1 LYFGGGT
8 VTCVVQWLVQT
19 APVHRATAYETNG
32 MISSTPIPS
41 VPWQITGN
49 HWVAVPCI
57 HPADGGIY
65 ALGVLHRGSR
75 SAVEFAGSAD
85 FESGRGPALARPV
98 LQMGGQPVPLGEGA
112 LAWERVSG
120 WIPTFT
126 STIGEL
132 VIRATIF
139 APYGRDADT
148 AGLVYAI
155 AVENRGSREA
165 RLTIGLEG
173 ELGHRQLR
181 VRTPRTFEDHHVVRR
196 GDSSAVILGGSALPG
211 LVALAIA
218 ADGEAVV
225 TTSAEG
231 GARYAVTRQVR
242 APAGGHAETAF
253 YLAVG
258 PEGDG
263 AEATTAVMRR
273 RGWRALLV
281 ATRDAIRSLE
291 QSTGNEGVDGLLNR
305 NLLLA
310 YFFGVGRALDDA
322 HFYLV
327 RSRAPWHGRGVT
339 AREWEAL
346 TWTIP
351 AVQLADA
358 PLARELL
365 LRACELHGYAP
376 GSGVRYFDGTLFE
389 PGFCIEGA
397 ASYALATDRYI
408 RETGDDQIVEEPI
421 LADALYASSE
431 DIGARRNEQVPLYST
446 EVTPSG
452 QPAVFP
458 YTLHGN
464 AVVAQ
469 ALDVFRR
476 TLDEDTAREVQ
487 EPEAVRAAL
496 RRQFTKELDG
506 KPQFLSAINLAGE
519 AVADDDPLVS
529 VLWLPLYDMV
539 DRSDSAYRRT
549 VRSLDLEPKYLVQ
562 QCARLMGP
570 DAREVLQW
578 LRRAPLHLGLAAEEV
593 DASGRATANG
603 TDAALGGLL
612 AYSVWYAVHA
622 LGVTP

>member
-1 LYFGGGT
+1 
-8 VTCVVQWLVQT
+8 
-19 APVHRATAYETNG
+19 
-32 MISSTPIPS
+32 MIPSTPIPPI
-41 VPWQITGN
+41 PWQITGN

-57 HPADGGIY
+57 HPADGSIH
-65 ALGVLHRGSR
+65 AMGVLHRGSR
-75 SAVEFAGSAD
+75 SAVEFAGGPD
-85 FESGRGPALARPV
+85 FEQGRGPALAKPV
-98 LQMGGQPVPLGEGA
+98 LQVDGQPVPLADGS
-112 LAWERVSG
+112 LAWERSLG
-120 WIPTFT
+120 WLPTFT
-126 STIGEL
+126 STIGDL
-132 VIRATIF
+132 IVRATIF

-148 AGLVYAI
+148 AGLVYAV
-155 AVENRGSREA
+155 AVENRGAREVH
-165 RLTIGLEG
+165 LNLGLEG
-173 ELGHRQLR
+173 VLGHRQLR
-181 VRTPRTFEDHHVVRR
+181 VRTPRLFEDQHVARR
-196 GDSSAVILGGSALPG
+196 GESNAIILGGSALPG

-218 ADGEAVV
+218 ADGDATITLGED
-225 TTSAEG
+225 
-231 GARYAVTRQVR
+231 ARYALHRAIR
-242 APAGGHAETAF
+242 APAGGTAETAF

-273 RGWRALLV
+273 RGWRTLLS
-281 ATRDAIRSLE
+281 ATRDALRSLE
-291 QSTGNEGVDGLLNR
+291 QSTGHAGVDAVLNR

-310 YFFGVGRALDDA
+310 YFFSVGRALDDA

-327 RSRAPWHGRGVT
+327 RTRAPWHSRGVT
-339 AREWEAL
+339 VREWEAL

-408 RETGDDQIVEEPI
+408 RETGDDQIVEEPV
-421 LADALYASSE
+421 LADSLYASSE
-431 DIGARRNEQVPLYST
+431 DISARRNETVPLYST

-452 QPAVFP
+452 QPAAFP

-469 ALDVFRR
+469 ALEVFRR
-476 TLDEDTAREVQ
+476 TLDEETAREVQ
-487 EPEAVRAAL
+487 DPEAVRAAL
-496 RRQFTKELDG
+496 RRQFTTDREG
-506 KPQFLSAINLAGE
+506 KSKFLAAINLAGE
-519 AVADDDPLVS
+519 AVGDDDPLVS

-539 DRSDSAYRRT
+539 DRSDSTFRRT
-549 VRSLDLEPKYLVQ
+549 ARSLDLEPRYLVQ

-570 DAREVLQW
+570 DAKEVLQW
-578 LRRAPLHLGLAAEEV
+578 LRRSPLHLGLAAEEI
-593 DASGRATANG
+593 DADGRGTANG
-603 TDAALGGLL
+603 VDAALGGLV
-612 AYSVWYAVHA
+612 AYSIWYAVHA

>member
-1 LYFGGGT
+1 
-8 VTCVVQWLVQT
+8 
-19 APVHRATAYETNG
+19 
-32 MISSTPIPS
+32 MIPSTPIPPI
-41 VPWQITGN
+41 PWQITGN

-57 HPADGGIY
+57 HPADGSIH

-75 SAVEFAGSAD
+75 SAVEFAGGRD
-85 FESGRGPALARPV
+85 FEQGRGPALAKPV
-98 LQMGGQPVPLGEGA
+98 LQVDGQPVPLAEGA
-112 LAWERVSG
+112 LAWERALG
-120 WIPTFT
+120 WVPTFT

-132 VIRATIF
+132 IVRATIF

-155 AVENRGSREA
+155 AVENRGDHDV

-173 ELGHRQLR
+173 VLGHRQLR
-181 VRTPRTFEDHHVVRR
+181 VRTPRPFEDHHLARR
-196 GDSSAVILGGSALPG
+196 GESNAIILGGSALPG

-218 ADGEAVV
+218 AEGDATITLADGEA
-225 TTSAEG
+225 
-231 GARYAVTRQVR
+231 RYAIERTVR
-242 APAGGHAETAF
+242 APAGGTVETAF

-273 RGWRALLV
+273 RGWRALLA
-281 ATRDAIRSLE
+281 ATRDALRSLE
-291 QSTGNEGVDGLLNR
+291 QSTGHPGVDALLNR

-310 YFFGVGRALDDA
+310 YFFSVARALDDA

-327 RSRAPWHGRGVT
+327 RTRAPWHSRGVT
-339 AREWEAL
+339 VREWEAL

-408 RETGDDQIVEEPI
+408 RETGDDQIVEEPV
-421 LADALYASSE
+421 LADSLYASSE
-431 DIGARRNEQVPLYST
+431 DIGARRNENVPLYST

-452 QPAVFP
+452 QPAAFP

-476 TLDEDTAREVQ
+476 TLDEETAREIQ
-487 EPEAVRAAL
+487 DPEAVRAAL
-496 RRQFTKELDG
+496 RRQFTTDREG
-506 KPQFLSAINLAGE
+506 KSKFVAAINLAGE

-539 DRSDSAYRRT
+539 DRSDSAFRRT
-549 VRSLDLEPKYLVQ
+549 VRSLDLEPRYLVQ

-570 DAREVLQW
+570 DAKQVLQW

-593 DASGRATANG
+593 DAEGRGTANG
-603 TDAALGGLL
+603 VDAALGGLV

>member
-1 LYFGGGT
+1 MS
-8 VTCVVQWLVQT
+8 
-19 APVHRATAYETNG
+19 A
-32 MISSTPIPS
+32 STPIPP

-49 HWVAVPCI
+49 HWVALPCI
-57 HPADGGIY
+57 HPGDGAIH
-65 ALGVLHRGSR
+65 ALSVLHRGSR
-75 SAVEFAGSAD
+75 SAVELAGGAG
-85 FESGRGPALARPV
+85 FEMGQAPALARPV
-98 LQMGGQPVPLGEGA
+98 LQIDGVELSLA
-112 LAWERVSG
+112 ASSIAWERVSG
-120 WIPTFT
+120 WLPTFT
-126 STIGEL
+126 TTVGALI
-132 VIRATIF
+132 VRATIF

-148 AGLVYAI
+148 AGFVYAI
-155 AVENRGSREA
+155 AIENRGTSDVRVG
-165 RLTIGLEG
+165 ISLEG
-173 ELGHRQLR
+173 TLGHRQLR
-181 VRTPRTFEDHHVVRR
+181 VRTPRAFEDAHVARR
-196 GDSSAVILGGSALPG
+196 GSSNAVVLSGSALPG
-211 LVALAIA
+211 LVAVAIA
-218 ADGEAVV
+218 ADGEA
-225 TTSAEG
+225 AIELPDD
-231 GARYAVTRQVR
+231 GAARFAIRRQVR
-242 APAGGHAETAF
+242 APAGGQADAAF
-253 YLAVG
+253 YVALG

-273 RGWRALLV
+273 RGWRALLA

-291 QSTGNEGVDGLLNR
+291 QSTGHEAVDGLLNR

-327 RSRAPWHGRGVT
+327 RTRAPWHSRGVT
-339 AREWEAL
+339 VREWEAL

-351 AVQLADA
+351 AVQLADP

-397 ASYALATDRYI
+397 ASYALAADRYI
-408 RETGDDQIVEEPI
+408 RETGDDQIVEEPV
-421 LADALYASSE
+421 LADTLYASSE
-431 DIGARRNEQVPLYST
+431 DISARRHENVPLYST

-452 QPAVFP
+452 RPAAFP

-476 TLDEDTAREVQ
+476 TLDEETAREVQ
-487 EPEAVRAAL
+487 DPEAVRAAL
-496 RRQFTKELDG
+496 RRHFSTERDG
-506 KPQFLSAINLAGE
+506 KPLFLSAINLAGE

-539 DRSDSAYRRT
+539 DRTDSAYRRT
-549 VRSLDLEPKYLVQ
+549 VRGLDFSPHYLVQ

-570 DAREVLQW
+570 DARDVLKW

-593 DASGRATANG
+593 DADGLATANG
-603 TDAALGGLL
+603 TDAALAGLT
-612 AYSVWYAVHA
+612 AYCVWYAVHA
-622 LGVTP
+622 LGVAP

>member
-1 LYFGGGT
+1 
-8 VTCVVQWLVQT
+8 
-19 APVHRATAYETNG
+19 
-32 MISSTPIPS
+32 MISSTPIPP

-57 HPADGGIY
+57 HPADGSIH

-75 SAVEFAGSAD
+75 SAVEFAGHPD

-98 LQMGGQPVPLGEGA
+98 LQVDGRPVPLAEGA

-120 WIPTFT
+120 WIPAFT
-126 STIGEL
+126 STVGDL
-132 VIRATIF
+132 VVRATIF

-155 AVENRGSREA
+155 AVENRGQRDV
-165 RLTIGLEG
+165 RLSIGLEG

-181 VRTPRTFEDHHVVRR
+181 VRRARAFEDHHLARR
-196 GDSSAVILGGSALPG
+196 GDSNAVILGGSALPG

-218 ADGEAVV
+218 ADGE
-225 TTSAEG
+225 SAASAG
-231 GARYAVTRQVR
+231 NDGSARYAVTRQVR
-242 APAGGHAETAF
+242 APAGGHAEAAF

-263 AEATTAVMRR
+263 AEATTGVMRR

-281 ATRDAIRSLE
+281 ATREALRSLE
-291 QSTGNEGVDGLLNR
+291 QSTGHEGVDGLLNR

-327 RSRAPWHGRGVT
+327 RSRVPWHSRGVT
-339 AREWEAL
+339 VREWEAL

-408 RETGDDQIVEEPI
+408 RETGDDQIVEEPV

-431 DIGARRNEQVPLYST
+431 DIAARRNEQVPLYST

-452 QPAVFP
+452 QPAAFP

-476 TLDEDTAREVQ
+476 TLDEETARDVQ
-487 EPEAVRAAL
+487 DPDAVRAAL
-496 RRQFTKELDG
+496 RRQFTKERDG
-506 KPQFLSAINLAGE
+506 KDQFLVAINLAGE

-549 VRSLDLEPKYLVQ
+549 VRSLDLEPRYLVQ

-570 DAREVLQW
+570 DAKEVLKW

-593 DASGRATANG
+593 DASGRATSNG
-603 TDAALGGLL
+603 TDAALAGLL
-612 AYSVWYAVHA
+612 AYSVWYSVPAW
-622 LGVTP
+622 GVAP

>member
-1 LYFGGGT
+1 
-8 VTCVVQWLVQT
+8 
-19 APVHRATAYETNG
+19 
-32 MISSTPIPS
+32 
-41 VPWQITGN
+41 
-49 HWVAVPCI
+49 
-57 HPADGGIY
+57 
-65 ALGVLHRGSR
+65 
-75 SAVEFAGSAD
+75 
-85 FESGRGPALARPV
+85 
-98 LQMGGQPVPLGEGA
+98 
-112 LAWERVSG
+112 
-120 WIPTFT
+120 
-126 STIGEL
+126 
-132 VIRATIF
+132 
-139 APYGRDADT
+139 
-148 AGLVYAI
+148 
-155 AVENRGSREA
+155 
-165 RLTIGLEG
+165 
-173 ELGHRQLR
+173 
-181 VRTPRTFEDHHVVRR
+181 
-196 GDSSAVILGGSALPG
+196 
-211 LVALAIA
+211 
-218 ADGEAVV
+218 
-225 TTSAEG
+225 
-231 GARYAVTRQVR
+231 
-242 APAGGHAETAF
+242 
-253 YLAVG
+253 
-258 PEGDG
+258 
-263 AEATTAVMRR
+263 MRR
-273 RGWRALLV
+273 RGWRSLLV

-291 QSTGNEGVDGLLNR
+291 QSTGNEGVDGVINR

-339 AREWEAL
+339 VREWEAL

-431 DIGARRNEQVPLYST
+431 DIGARRNGEVPLYST

-476 TLDEDTAREVQ
+476 TLDEETAREVQ

-496 RRQFTKELDG
+496 QATVHHGARRQAAVPVGHQPRWRGGRRRRSARLGPLASAVRHGGSQRFC
-506 KPQFLSAINLAGE
+506 LSTHG
-519 AVADDDPLVS
+519 AVARPGAEVPRAA
-529 VLWLPLYDMV
+529 VRAV
-539 DRSDSAYRRT
+539 DGSRREGSAPVATPRAAPPGPRGRRSRCDGSRDGRMARMRR
-549 VRSLDLEPKYLVQ
+549 
-562 QCARLMGP
+562 
-570 DAREVLQW
+570 
-578 LRRAPLHLGLAAEEV
+578 
-593 DASGRATANG
+593 
-603 TDAALGGLL
+603 LGGLL

-622 LGVTP
+622 LGVAP

>member
-1 LYFGGGT
+1 ML
-8 VTCVVQWLVQT
+8 
-19 APVHRATAYETNG
+19 A
-32 MISSTPIPS
+32 STPIPT

-49 HWVAVPCI
+49 HWVAIPCI
-57 HPADGGIY
+57 HPADGAIH
-65 ALGVLHRGSR
+65 AVGVLHRGSR
-75 SAVEFAGSAD
+75 SAVELAGSPG
-85 FESGRGPALARPV
+85 FVEGRGAPLARPV
-98 LQMGGQPVPLGEGA
+98 LEVDGTPLSLA
-112 LAWERVSG
+112 DSTLAWERISA

-126 STIGEL
+126 TTIGEL
-132 VIRATIF
+132 VVRATIF

-148 AGLVYAI
+148 AGLVYALV
-155 AVENRGSREA
+155 VENRGAADA
-165 RLTIGLEG
+165 RITIGLEG

-181 VRTPRTFEDHHVVRR
+181 VRTARPFADAHVARR
-196 GDSSAVILGGSALPG
+196 GESGSVILSGNALPG
-211 LVALAIA
+211 VVALAIG
-218 ADGEAVV
+218 ADGEATV
-225 TTSAEG
+225 TVPDETR
-231 GARYAVTRQVR
+231 ARYEIRRQLR
-242 APAGGHAETAF
+242 APAGGKAEAAF
-253 YLAVG
+253 YLAMG

-263 AEATTAVMRR
+263 AEATTGVMRR
-273 RGWRALLV
+273 RGWRMLLA

-291 QSTGNEGVDGLLNR
+291 QSSGHDAVDRLLNR

-327 RSRAPWHGRGVT
+327 RTRAPWHSRGVT
-339 AREWEAL
+339 VREWEAL

-351 AVQLADA
+351 AVQLADP

-389 PGFCIEGA
+389 PGFCVEGA

-408 RETGDDQIVEEPI
+408 RETGDDQIVEEPV
-421 LADALYASSE
+421 LADTLYASNE
-431 DIGARRNEQVPLYST
+431 DIAARRNTDVPLYST

-452 QPAVFP
+452 RPAAFP

-469 ALDVFRR
+469 ALDVFRH
-476 TLDEDTAREVQ
+476 TLDEETARAVQ
-487 EPEAVRAAL
+487 DPEAVRAAL
-496 RRQFTKELDG
+496 RRHFSKEREG
-506 KPQFLSAINLAGE
+506 KPLFLSAINLAGE

-549 VRSLDLEPKYLVQ
+549 VRSLDLSPRYLVQ
-562 QCARLMGP
+562 QVARLMGP
-570 DAREVLQW
+570 DARDVLQW
-578 LRRAPLHLGLAAEEV
+578 MRRAPLDQGLAAEEI
-593 DASGRATANG
+593 DADGRATGNG
-603 TDAALGGLL
+603 TDASLAGLI
-612 AYSVWYAVHA
+612 AYSGWYSVHA

>member
-1 LYFGGGT
+1 
-8 VTCVVQWLVQT
+8 
-19 APVHRATAYETNG
+19 
-32 MISSTPIPS
+32 MISSTPIPPI
-41 VPWQITGN
+41 PWQITGN

-57 HPADGGIY
+57 HPADGSIH

-75 SAVEFAGSAD
+75 SAVEFAGGPE
-85 FESGRGPALARPV
+85 FESGRGPALVKPV
-98 LQMGGQPVPLGEGA
+98 LQADGEPVPLAEA
-112 LAWERVSG
+112 TLAWERAAG
-120 WIPTFT
+120 WLPTFT
-126 STIGEL
+126 CTMGEL

-155 AVENRGSREA
+155 AVENRAARDV

-173 ELGHRQLR
+173 VLGHRQLR
-181 VRTPRTFEDHHVVRR
+181 VRTPRPFEDVHTARL
-196 GDSSAVILGGSALPG
+196 GESQAVILGGAALPG

-218 ADGEAVV
+218 ADGDASIEVA
-225 TTSAEG
+225 G
-231 GARYAVTRQVR
+231 DGARYAVHRSVR
-242 APAGGHAETAF
+242 APAGGQAEAAF

-273 RGWRALLV
+273 RGWRSLLA
-281 ATRDAIRSLE
+281 ATRDAIRMLE
-291 QSTGNEGVDGLLNR
+291 QSTGHPGVDAVLNR

-327 RSRAPWHGRGVT
+327 RTRAPWHSRGVT
-339 AREWEAL
+339 VREWEAL

-389 PGFCIEGA
+389 PGFCVEGA
-397 ASYALATDRYI
+397 AAYALATDRYI
-408 RETGDDQIVEEPI
+408 RETGDDQIVEEPV

-431 DIGARRNEQVPLYST
+431 DIGARRNEQVPLYAT

-452 QPAVFP
+452 QPAAFP

-476 TLDEDTAREVQ
+476 TLDEETARDVQ
-487 EPEAVRAAL
+487 DPEAVRAAL
-496 RRQFTKELDG
+496 RRQFTTDREG
-506 KPQFLSAINLAGE
+506 KAQFLSAINLGGE

-549 VRSLDLEPKYLVQ
+549 VRSLDLEPRYLVQ

-578 LRRAPLHLGLAAEEV
+578 LRRAPLHMGLAAEEV
-593 DASGRATANG
+593 DAEGRGTANG
-603 TDAALGGLL
+603 VDASLAGLL

-622 LGVTP
+622 LGVSP

>member
-1 LYFGGGT
+1 MF
-8 VTCVVQWLVQT
+8 
-19 APVHRATAYETNG
+19 A
-32 MISSTPIPS
+32 STPIPS

-49 HWVAVPCI
+49 HWVALPCI
-57 HPADGGIY
+57 HPADGSIH
-65 ALGVLHRGSR
+65 ALGTLHRGSR
-75 SAVEFAGSAD
+75 AAVEFAGSAD
-85 FESGRGPALARPV
+85 FATGRGPALARPV
-98 LQMGGQPVPLGEGA
+98 LQVDGA
-112 LAWERVSG
+112 DVDLSAASLAWERVSG
-120 WIPTFT
+120 WLPTFT
-126 STIGEL
+126 TSIGGL
-132 VIRATIF
+132 VVRATIF

-148 AGLVYAI
+148 AGVVYAI
-155 AVENRGSREA
+155 VVENRGTA
-165 RLTIGLEG
+165 DAKLTISLEG

-181 VRTPRTFEDHHVVRR
+181 VRTPRAFEDAHMVRR
-196 GDSSAVILGGSALPG
+196 GDSNAVVLSGNSLPG
-211 LVALAIA
+211 PVALAIA
-218 ADGEAVV
+218 ADGEASVHID
-225 TTSAEG
+225 G
-231 GARYAVTRQVR
+231 NGRARYALRRQVR
-242 APAGGHAETAF
+242 APAGGQTEAAF

-263 AEATTAVMRR
+263 AEATAAVIRR
-273 RGWRALLV
+273 RGWRSLLS
-281 ATRDAIRSLE
+281 ATRDAIRTLE
-291 QSTGNEGVDGLLNR
+291 QSTGHEAVDRLINR

-327 RSRAPWHGRGVT
+327 RTRAPWHSRGVT
-339 AREWEAL
+339 VREWEAL

-408 RETGDDQIVEEPI
+408 RETGDDQIVEEPV
-421 LADALYASSE
+421 LADTLYGSSE

-452 QPAVFP
+452 RPAAFP

-476 TLDEDTAREVQ
+476 TLDEETAREVQ

-496 RRQFTKELDG
+496 RRHFSKERDG
-506 KPQFLSAINLAGE
+506 KPLFLSAINLAGE

-549 VRSLDLEPKYLVQ
+549 VRGLDLSPHYLVQ

-570 DAREVLQW
+570 DAREMLQW

-593 DASGRATANG
+593 DPEGRATGNG
-603 TDAALGGLL
+603 TDASLAGLV
-612 AYSVWYAVHA
+612 AYSVWYAIHA
-622 LGVTP
+622 LGVRP

>member
-1 LYFGGGT
+1 M
-8 VTCVVQWLVQT
+8 T

-32 MISSTPIPS
+32 MISSTPIPP

-57 HPADGGIY
+57 HPADGSIH

-85 FESGRGPALARPV
+85 FETGRGPAIARPV
-98 LQMGGQPVPLGEGA
+98 LQVNAQPVPLAEGA

-126 STIGEL
+126 STVGDL
-132 VIRATIF
+132 VVRATIF

-181 VRTPRTFEDHHVVRR
+181 VRAPRTFEDHHVVRR
-196 GDSSAVILGGSALPG
+196 GESGAVILSGSALPG

-218 ADGEAVV
+218 ADGDSAVQV
-225 TTSAEG
+225 GDGA
-231 GARYAVTRQVR
+231 ARYAVSRQLR

-263 AEATTAVMRR
+263 AEATTQVMRR
-273 RGWRALLV
+273 RGWRSLLI

-291 QSTGNEGVDGLLNR
+291 QSTGNEGVDGLINR

-327 RSRAPWHGRGVT
+327 RSRAPWHSRGVT
-339 AREWEAL
+339 VREWEAL

-421 LADALYASSE
+421 LADALYASNE
-431 DIGARRNEQVPLYST
+431 DIGARRNSEVPLYST

-476 TLDEDTAREVQ
+476 TLDEETARDVQ

-496 RRQFTKELDG
+496 RRQFTKEQDG
-506 KPQFLSAINLAGE
+506 KSQFLSAINLAGE
-519 AVADDDPLVS
+519 AVAGDDPLVS

-549 VRSLDLEPKYLVQ
+549 VRSLELEPKYLVQ

-570 DAREVLQW
+570 DAKEVLQW

-593 DASGRATANG
+593 DASGRATSNG

-622 LGVTP
+622 LGVAP

>member
-1 LYFGGGT
+1 
-8 VTCVVQWLVQT
+8 
-19 APVHRATAYETNG
+19 
-32 MISSTPIPS
+32 MISSTPIPP

-57 HPADGGIY
+57 HPADGAIY

-85 FESGRGPALARPV
+85 FEAGRWAALARPV
-98 LQMGGQPVPLGEGA
+98 LQVNGEAVQLAEGA

-126 STIGEL
+126 STVGEL
-132 VIRATIF
+132 VVRATIF

-155 AVENRGSREA
+155 AVENRGA
-165 RLTIGLEG
+165 KDATLTIGLEG

-181 VRTPRTFEDHHVVRR
+181 VRRSRLFEDHHVVRQ
-196 GDSSAVILGGSALPG
+196 GDSGAVILSGSALPG
-211 LVALAIA
+211 LVAVAIA
-218 ADGEAVV
+218 ADGESVV
-225 TTSAEG
+225 RVDA
-231 GARYAVTRQVR
+231 GAPRYAVSRQVR
-242 APAGGHAETAF
+242 APAGGQAETAF
-253 YLAVG
+253 YIAVG

-273 RGWRALLV
+273 RGWRTLLR

-291 QSTGNEGVDGLLNR
+291 QSTGDEGVDGLLNR

-339 AREWEAL
+339 VREWEAL

-431 DIGARRNEQVPLYST
+431 DIGARRNSEVPLYST

-452 QPAVFP
+452 QPAAFP

-476 TLDEDTAREVQ
+476 TLDEETARDVQ

-496 RRQFTKELDG
+496 RRQFTRDRDG
-506 KPQFLSAINLAGE
+506 KSQFLSAINLAGE
-519 AVADDDPLVS
+519 AVPADDPLVS

-549 VRSLDLEPKYLVQ
+549 VRSLEIEPKYLVQ

-570 DAREVLQW
+570 DATEVLQW

-593 DASGRATANG
+593 DPSGRATGNG
-603 TDAALGGLL
+603 TDASLGGLL